1 MDKQL
6 AKKMINPY
14 IFTDKALQVG
24 FNVRL
29 NSHHIDHLVF
39 SISKKSS
46 KPIFPELGIESK
58 YINKKIQ
65 KLATIYIK
73 LIF

>member
-1 MDKQL
+1 MNKQL

-14 IFTDKALQVG
+14 KITDKSLQVG

-29 NSHHIDHLVF
+29 NSHHIDH

-65 KLATIYIK
+65 KLATTYIRLK
-73 LIF
+73 F